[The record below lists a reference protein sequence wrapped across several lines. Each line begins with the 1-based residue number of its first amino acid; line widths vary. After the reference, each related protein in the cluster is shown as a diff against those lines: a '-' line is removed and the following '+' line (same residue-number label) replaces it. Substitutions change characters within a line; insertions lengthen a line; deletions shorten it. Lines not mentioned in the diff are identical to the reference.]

1 MTKRVFVVGTDT
13 DVGKTTLVCALL
25 ERAYAIGKRVMPY
38 KPAQSGCVGASDA
51 QRLHAAARLG
61 DLALEQIVAFD
72 FPLPLA
78 PGIAEC
84 SPHSFGERPED
95 DTALAYCRDHLE
107 RGIETVRP
115 ELVLVE
121 GAGGLWVPMPG
132 GTWQPRWIAAL
143 ASHVVVVGR
152 AGLGTIN
159 HTLCTID
166 ALRRLDL
173 EPIGFYLVETTAP
186 DASSPSNAA
195 VISSARDVPHLG
207 TLPHAAASPRCL
219 LTPLLDRL

>member
-1 MTKRVFVVGTDT
+1 MTARVFVVGTDT

-25 ERAYAIGKRVMPY
+25 ERAVAMSLRVMPY
-38 KPAQSGCVGASDA
+38 KPAQSGSAGMSDA
-51 QRLHAAARLG
+51 QRLHTAARIDELTI
-61 DLALEQIVAFD
+61 EQLVAFQ
-72 FPLPLA
+72 FALPLA

-84 SPHSFGERPED
+84 SPLAFGERPED
-95 DTALAYCRDHLE
+95 SAALEHCRAHLE
-107 RGIETVRP
+107 HGIDAVRP
-115 ELVLVE
+115 ELVIVE

-143 ASHVVVVGR
+143 ATHVVVVGR

-173 EPIGFYLVETTAP
+173 EPLGFYLVETTAP
-186 DASSPSNAA
+186 DISSSSNAA
-195 VISSARDVPHLG
+195 VISSARGIPHLG
-207 TLPHAAASPRCL
+207 TLPYGAASARCL

>member
-1 MTKRVFVVGTDT
+1 VTARVFVVGTDT

-25 ERAYAIGKRVMPY
+25 ERAVAMSLRVMPY
-38 KPAQSGCVGASDA
+38 KPAQSGSAGTSDA
-51 QRLHAAARLG
+51 QRLHAAARL
-61 DLALEQIVAFD
+61 DELTLEQIVAFE
-72 FPLPLA
+72 FTLPLA

-84 SPHSFGERPED
+84 SPLTFGERPED
-95 DTALAYCRDHLE
+95 GAALEHCRTHLE
-107 RGIETVRP
+107 HSIAAVRP
-115 ELVLVE
+115 ELVIVE

-143 ASHVVVVGR
+143 ATHVVVVGR

-173 EPIGFYLVETTAP
+173 EPLGFYLVETTAP

-195 VISSARDVPHLG
+195 VISSARGVPHLG
-207 TLPHAAASPRCL
+207 TLPHAAASTRCL